1 MDTTRC
7 RHEKPTVKPSA
18 FKDDVRACTTVS
30 GPPQRRHSH
39 VFCFSL
45 FLYMVINVNCL
56 TMSGGETRW
65 QLFNQCSKAMLQS
78 YLGHV
83 NARGESSRLCLTDFN
98 VKVNRL
104 GMFQL
109 QHAQSRKFVC
119 FNRRRRITVRV
130 SGLIALT
137 SFYMKKKFPPI
148 LISTVIAQYEPLIQ
162 GFNSRGRFQDPS
174 SYEEK
179 PKCFSWTKL
188 QRFVSN
194 SEIHRCQRPP
204 KKKTNHTLTF
214 YPEHLLRNM
223 MRSSLLQKIRATED
237 GPYKLIANSTYS

>member
-1 MDTTRC
+1 
-7 RHEKPTVKPSA
+7 
-18 FKDDVRACTTVS
+18 
-30 GPPQRRHSH
+30 
-39 VFCFSL
+39 
-45 FLYMVINVNCL
+45 MVINVNCL

-130 SGLIALT
+130 EGDSMRCFFIERINELGYTEIESAWESGLFL
-137 SFYMKKKFPPI
+137 
-148 LISTVIAQYEPLIQ
+148 

>member
-1 MDTTRC
+1 MYHRLRTTS
-7 RHEKPTVKPSA
+7 TS
-18 FKDDVRACTTVS
+18 T
-30 GPPQRRHSH
+30 
-39 VFCFSL
+39 FSCL

-130 SGLIALT
+130 EGDSMRCFFIERINELGYTEIESAWESGLFL
-137 SFYMKKKFPPI
+137 
-148 LISTVIAQYEPLIQ
+148 

-179 PKCFSWTKL
+179 PNWINL
-188 QRFVSN
+188 QMGF
-194 SEIHRCQRPP
+194 CGQR
-204 KKKTNHTLTF
+204 L
-214 YPEHLLRNM
+214 HLLPHILFDGRQDLIPWVLSM
-223 MRSSLLQKIRATED
+223 SRSDNLKSGVLQSEQVRSIEILLWPAKCTEKQD
-237 GPYKLIANSTYS
+237 VRDLLDDTSIAYISSSGLM